1 MEQTVS
7 IIVPVYN
14 AAKTLA
20 RCVDSL
26 TGQTYENLEIL
37 LVNDGSRDDSLSLC
51 REYAASDSRIRVIDK
66 PNGGVSS
73 ARNAGLDAA
82 RGDFVLFCDSD
93 DWVEPDLC
101 ESMLEQYRPG
111 DTVICEGDWMEKTET
126 GPRLVEDAERK
137 DILHYPKFASSP
149 CNKLFLRSTIGTLRF
164 HEELR
169 MGEDFCF
176 CMEYLCRADGKIR
189 LLHRCLYHYDTGT
202 SGSLGKQAP
211 TPEQCEAFYR
221 YLQSAMETLG
231 ALDAVSIGTR
241 NDHINWHF
249 DTLLM
254 ETAERTDLT
263 RKQKFACADRIAGLE
278 SFRKCCADLR
288 EDRNPVYLWAYRGGH
303 TRLAMCFLL
312 LRKTIKQHLPH

>member
-37 LVNDGSRDDSLSLC
+37 LVNDGSRDESLSLC

-111 DTVICEGDWMEKTET
+111 DTVICEIDQPNYRETHSDLTEEV
-126 GPRLVEDAERK
+126 PRAK
-137 DILHYPKFASSP
+137 ILHHFLLAPSP
-149 CNKLFLRSTIGTLRF
+149 VNKLFLRSAIGALRF

-169 MGEDFCF
+169 LGEDFCF
-176 CMEYLCRADGKIR
+176 VMEYLSRVDGKLR
-189 LLHRCLYHYDTGT
+189 FLYRPLYHYNVDTA
-202 SGSLGKQAP
+202 GSLSKRAP
-211 TPEQCEAFYR
+211 DMEQCDAFCR
-221 YLQSAMETLG
+221 YLTCAMEALG

-241 NDHINWHF
+241 NDHFNWHF
-249 DTLLM
+249 DSLLM

-303 TRLAMCFLL
+303 ARLAMCFLL